1 MSTIP
6 EKDFP
11 PGRHRVLREHLMREI
26 TNETSDTSET
36 DKANETPSPVRP
48 PFWRRPAFVAPVA
61 AAALSVAVVVGA
73 SVTRDAASDGPPS
86 PHSAPSDRPE
96 RRSSESAARLLE
108 RVAVAAGKLPSG
120 VEGDEFVYTK
130 SDHYHWKMDPDKT
143 VSDCPRTLEGHA
155 YGVQER
161 WESVDGQHVGLSREH
176 RSGGGVVERPI
187 AEQLPGKNTVNF
199 YEQAEELPTDTDGM
213 HRWLYGL
220 DPGEK
225 ASGKRPA
232 DVAAFKKAGA
242 LLTGNLLPTKTAAAL
257 YRAVS
262 KIPGLIVLEGAR
274 DAAGRTG
281 VAVAMDGVAA
291 IGFGQGESRSELI
304 FDEKT
309 LDYLGES
316 TVNLAAPKDRCD
328 ALAAGDLVGSVAIL
342 ERTVVDRK
350 GEQP

>member
-1 MSTIP
+1 MSP
-6 EKDFP
+6 WP
-11 PGRHRVLREHLMREI
+11 PGSCRPGSRA
-26 TNETSDTSET
+26 TSSSIRRATT
-36 DKANETPSPVRP
+36 TTGRWTP
-48 PFWRRPAFVAPVA
+48 
-61 AAALSVAVVVGA
+61 
-73 SVTRDAASDGPPS
+73 T
-86 PHSAPSDRPE
+86 
-96 RRSSESAARLLE
+96 RRSRTARGPWRVTPTVYRSA
-108 RVAVAAGKLPSG
+108 GSPS
-120 VEGDEFVYTK
+120 
-130 SDHYHWKMDPDKT
+130 T
-143 VSDCPRTLEGHA
+143 VSMWACRGSTG
-155 YGVQER
+155 
-161 WESVDGQHVGLSREH
+161 
-176 RSGGGVVERPI
+176 SGGGVVERPI